1 MKGIFTGTG
10 ALLLRLIAVLRVLRR
25 GRCDGQECLRLIDVA
40 LRDAAP
46 TAAAGA
52 LVIGGIV
59 GLQGLGY
66 LTRYNAT
73 EVFGWAAALSA
84 FRDVGPLLLAFALAA
99 RVGTKNS
106 AQVAT
111 LAVRERLDAL
121 CALGLDPHAA
131 VTAPRVVAVVVT
143 ALLLYPLAAV
153 TILGVAF
160 ACARVLGNQSLAI
173 SLWSMLSY
181 THASVVVEG
190 LLRLTLF
197 GLVIGLCTTHAG
209 LSLWQPALTS
219 TDPPQRGSANA
230 VGDAVYRGSVLSL
243 VGVVTLNL
251 VLSLVGGT
259 G

>member
-1 MKGIFTGTG
+1 M
-10 ALLLRLIAVLRVLRR
+10 
-25 GRCDGQECLRLIDVA
+25 
-40 LRDAAP
+40 
-46 TAAAGA
+46 
-52 LVIGGIV
+52 
-59 GLQGLGY
+59 
-66 LTRYNAT
+66 
-73 EVFGWAAALSA
+73 
-84 FRDVGPLLLAFALAA
+84 
-99 RVGTKNS
+99 
-106 AQVAT
+106 
-111 LAVRERLDAL
+111 
-121 CALGLDPHAA
+121 
-131 VTAPRVVAVVVT
+131 AVVVT